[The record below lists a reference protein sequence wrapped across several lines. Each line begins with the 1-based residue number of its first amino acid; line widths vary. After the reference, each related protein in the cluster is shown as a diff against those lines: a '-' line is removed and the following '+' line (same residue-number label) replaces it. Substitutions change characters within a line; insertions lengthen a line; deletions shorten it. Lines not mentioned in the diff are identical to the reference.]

1 MAYISFSFRKFVH
14 RRFHMQ
20 WVKSDRIHSNLQDVL
35 SGMSVVKS
43 YGKEEEEA
51 EHFNRTAD
59 EFAVVQFQ
67 NEKFWAVFFPSLQF
81 IVSVGVYLV
90 TYFGGVRVLS
100 GEKTVGELM
109 QFIAYVSMLYQY
121 VGWITNLP
129 RQLMNVV
136 TSLERISDVMS
147 QEPEIFDTEKSKELK
162 IKGRVQLK
170 DASFG
175 YKSYT
180 YIHMGGKIAV
190 VVVLDKEDAELG
202 KGLAMHIAANNP
214 SYLNTDAIGA
224 DAIEHETKIQL
235 EAAKQDPK
243 LAGKPEEMLK
253 KIIGGKVNKY
263 FAEMV
268 LVEQPYLLDT
278 ESGKKVGQ
286 VLQEK
291 KANVLKYVRYQV
303 GEGIEKRKDDFA
315 SEVMSQMK

>member
-1 MAYISFSFRKFVH
+1 MALIDLIKQLRDRTGAGLMDCKAALLNNDEDLDKATDWLREKGLAKAAKKADRIAAEGLALTKTCEKCGKTVILEVNCETDFVAKGDAFKELVDNVAGEILKNEPKDVDAAKELTTGLFTDATVKMGEKFDL
-14 RRFHMQ
+14 RRFE
-20 WVKSDRIHSNLQDVL
+20 VI
-35 SGMSVVKS
+35 
-43 YGKEEEEA
+43 
-51 EHFNRTAD
+51 
-59 EFAVVQFQ
+59 
-67 NEKFWAVFFPSLQF
+67 EKGNNFV
-81 IVSVGVYLV
+81 
-90 TYFGGVRVLS
+90 
-100 GEKTVGELM
+100 
-109 QFIAYVSMLYQY
+109 
-121 VGWITNLP
+121 
-129 RQLMNVV
+129 
-136 TSLERISDVMS
+136 
-147 QEPEIFDTEKSKELK
+147 
-162 IKGRVQLK
+162 
-170 DASFG
+170 
-175 YKSYT
+175 YT

-190 VVVLDKEDAELG
+190 VVALDKEDAELG

-214 SYLNTDAIGA
+214 SYLDTNAIGA

-268 LVEQPYLLDT
+268 LVEQPYLMDT

-291 KANVLKYVRYQV
+291 GAKVLKYVRYQV

>member
-1 MAYISFSFRKFVH
+1 MALIDLIKQLRDRTGAGLMDCKAALLNNDEDLDKATDWLREKGLAKAAKKADRIAAEGLALTKTCEKCGCTVILEVNCETDFVAKGDAFKELVDNVAGCILKNEPKDVEEAKELTKDLFTDATVKMGEKFDL
-14 RRFHMQ
+14 RRFE
-20 WVKSDRIHSNLQDVL
+20 VI
-35 SGMSVVKS
+35 
-43 YGKEEEEA
+43 
-51 EHFNRTAD
+51 
-59 EFAVVQFQ
+59 
-67 NEKFWAVFFPSLQF
+67 EK
-81 IVSVGVYLV
+81 
-90 TYFGGVRVLS
+90 
-100 GEKTVGELM
+100 GEG
-109 QFIAYVSMLYQY
+109 QY
-121 VGWITNLP
+121 I
-129 RQLMNVV
+129 
-136 TSLERISDVMS
+136 
-147 QEPEIFDTEKSKELK
+147 
-162 IKGRVQLK
+162 
-170 DASFG
+170 
-175 YKSYT
+175 YT

-214 SYLNTDAIGA
+214 AYLNTQAIGA

-286 VLQEK
+286 VLEEK
-291 KANVLKYVRYQV
+291 KTNVIKYVRYQV

>member
-1 MAYISFSFRKFVH
+1 MALIDLIKQLRDRTGAGLMDCKAALLNNDEDLDKATDWLREKGLAKAAKKADRIAAEGLALTKTCEKCGKTVILEVNCETDFVAKGDAFKELVEGVAGEILKNEPKDVDAAKELTTGLFTDATVKMGEKFDL
-14 RRFHMQ
+14 RRFE
-20 WVKSDRIHSNLQDVL
+20 VI
-35 SGMSVVKS
+35 
-43 YGKEEEEA
+43 
-51 EHFNRTAD
+51 
-59 EFAVVQFQ
+59 
-67 NEKFWAVFFPSLQF
+67 EKGNNFV
-81 IVSVGVYLV
+81 
-90 TYFGGVRVLS
+90 
-100 GEKTVGELM
+100 
-109 QFIAYVSMLYQY
+109 
-121 VGWITNLP
+121 
-129 RQLMNVV
+129 
-136 TSLERISDVMS
+136 
-147 QEPEIFDTEKSKELK
+147 
-162 IKGRVQLK
+162 
-170 DASFG
+170 
-175 YKSYT
+175 YT

-214 SYLNTDAIGA
+214 SYLNTEAIGA

-291 KANVLKYVRYQV
+291 KTNVIKYVRYQV

>member
-1 MAYISFSFRKFVH
+1 MALIDLIKQLRDRTGAGLMDCKAALLNNDEDLDKATDWLREKGLAKAAKKADRIAAEGLALTKTCEKCGCTVILEVNCETDFVAKGDAFKELVDNVAGCILKNEPKDVEAAKELTKDLFTDATVKMGEKFDL
-14 RRFHMQ
+14 RRFE
-20 WVKSDRIHSNLQDVL
+20 VI
-35 SGMSVVKS
+35 
-43 YGKEEEEA
+43 
-51 EHFNRTAD
+51 
-59 EFAVVQFQ
+59 
-67 NEKFWAVFFPSLQF
+67 EKGEGQF
-81 IVSVGVYLV
+81 I
-90 TYFGGVRVLS
+90 
-100 GEKTVGELM
+100 
-109 QFIAYVSMLYQY
+109 
-121 VGWITNLP
+121 
-129 RQLMNVV
+129 
-136 TSLERISDVMS
+136 
-147 QEPEIFDTEKSKELK
+147 
-162 IKGRVQLK
+162 
-170 DASFG
+170 
-175 YKSYT
+175 YT

-190 VVVLDKEDAELG
+190 VVVLDKEDPELG

-214 SYLNTDAIGA
+214 AYLNTQAIGA

-286 VLQEK
+286 VLEEK
-291 KANVLKYVRYQV
+291 KANVIKYVRYQV

>member
-1 MAYISFSFRKFVH
+1 MALIDLIKQLRDRTGAGLMDCKAALLNNNEDLDKATDWLREKGLAKAAKKADRIAAEGLALTKTCEKCGKTVILEVNCETDFVAKGDAFKELVENVAGEILKNEPKDVEAAKELTTGLFTDATVKMGEKFDL
-14 RRFHMQ
+14 RRFE
-20 WVKSDRIHSNLQDVL
+20 VLEAGSNFV
-35 SGMSVVKS
+35 
-43 YGKEEEEA
+43 
-51 EHFNRTAD
+51 
-59 EFAVVQFQ
+59 
-67 NEKFWAVFFPSLQF
+67 
-81 IVSVGVYLV
+81 
-90 TYFGGVRVLS
+90 
-100 GEKTVGELM
+100 
-109 QFIAYVSMLYQY
+109 
-121 VGWITNLP
+121 
-129 RQLMNVV
+129 
-136 TSLERISDVMS
+136 
-147 QEPEIFDTEKSKELK
+147 
-162 IKGRVQLK
+162 
-170 DASFG
+170 
-175 YKSYT
+175 YT

-190 VVVLDKEDAELG
+190 AVVLDKEDAELG
-202 KGLAMHIAANNP
+202 KGIAMHIAANNP
-214 SYLNTDAIGA
+214 SYLDTNAIGA

-291 KANVLKYVRYQV
+291 GTKVVKYVRYQV